1 MNENDYLTP
10 DFDESTLPSKTWNID
25 FENNMVTTN
34 IDDLEAIRQS
44 AILILSTERYEYP
57 IFSFDYGTE
66 LLDLFGE
73 NQQYVMSE
81 VKRRISEALLQD
93 DRIASVDNFEYT
105 RNGRKLEVTFT
116 VITAVGQFNE
126 ETGVEL

>member
-93 DRIASVDNFEYT
+93 DRIASVDNFEY
-105 RNGRKLEVTFT
+105 NKQGRKLEVTFT
-116 VITAVGQFNE
+116 VTTSAGQFNG
-126 ETGVEL
+126 ETEVEL